1 MSHPRKAAL
10 GIIICAK
17 AKDPNGPRLTGS
29 EGSPE
34 VQAGMIQTAGC
45 ESGQGKGFGR
55 GIVEKRGS
63 ERRLFLAGKRAA

>member
-34 VQAGMIQTAGC
+34 VQAGRYRQPVA
-45 ESGQGKGFGR
+45 SRGR
-55 GIVEKRGS
+55 AKALE
-63 ERRLFLAGKRAA
+63 EA